1 MAAFKDRTE
10 QEDDK
15 DVAEAMLA
23 TTVIDGGGGCRNNSD
38 DGDVQCG
45 IGPCKSKWMQ
55 MFASKQVF
63 LATFCFSWVLQ
74 GMFSTYFVS
83 VITTLEKL
91 FQLQSKT
98 MGIVLSATEIGQIG
112 SSLLLTY
119 YGGQGHRPRWIASSM
134 VLFGVAAFACSS
146 PHFLFGHHQYPITGT
161 GGGSV
166 NDSSDITMSDYY
178 LPNMCVVPDL
188 NNSTSSVIESASEKC
203 EMNAL
208 NEQQEQSKN
217 TQIVLAIFFTSLL
230 GVGIGQTAV
239 YTLGIPFIDDNVA
252 SRESPL
258 YFSITI
264 GVRILGPSFGFL
276 LGAFCTSLY
285 ADLGTDMDSNNPRWV
300 GAWWLGLVGISAS
313 LLVASVPM
321 FAFPK
326 RLPGTQSSSTSSL
339 TADGMAAAAIKKLPL
354 ANGAIEPSMVSPQT
368 KSPPPYKN
376 GIEPVP
382 KAPKL
387 KDFPTAVK
395 RLLKNDI
402 LMFRTAS
409 SVLHLLPLSGIYTFL
424 PKYFESQFHF
434 PTHTANMVTGT
445 LLDAAILHK

>member
-1 MAAFKDRTE
+1 MAAVKDRTVPAG
-10 QEDDK
+10 DK
-15 DVAEAMLA
+15 EAAEAMLDA
-23 TTVIDGGGGCRNNSD
+23 TVVKVAVDRD
-38 DGDVQCG
+38 PDVQCG
-45 IGPCKSKWMQ
+45 IGPCRSKWMQ
-55 MFASKQVF
+55 IFASKQVF
-63 LATFCFSWVLQ
+63 LATFCLSWVLQ

-134 VLFGVAAFACSS
+134 VLFGVATLACSS
-146 PHFLFGHHQYPITGT
+146 PHFLFGHHQYPQAGGAGDSTSDAT
-161 GGGSV
+161 AAASVDRSFYPSNVCVDNRGGGKLLPDNQTSPGSV
-166 NDSSDITMSDYY
+166 SNSCEDNDHVE
-178 LPNMCVVPDL
+178 L
-188 NNSTSSVIESASEKC
+188 
-203 EMNAL
+203 
-208 NEQQEQSKN
+208 QQLQSKN

-276 LGAFCTSLY
+276 LGAYCTSLY
-285 ADLGTDMDSNNPRWV
+285 AGLSDEPNMDPNNPRWV
-300 GAWWLGLVGISAS
+300 GAWWLGLVGISAT
-313 LLVASVPM
+313 LLLTSVPM

-326 RLPGTQSSSTSSL
+326 RLPSTPPSAPAV
-339 TADGMAAAAIKKLPL
+339 TGDAEKKLPL
-354 ANGAIEPSMVSPQT
+354 GNGTVVDSMSPAYNAVTGLEPHKT
-368 KSPPPYKN
+368 T
-376 GIEPVP
+376 
-382 KAPKL
+382 APKI
-387 KDFPTAVK
+387 KDFPAAVK
-395 RLLKNDI
+395 RLLKNDM
-402 LMFRTAS
+402 LMYRTAS
-409 SVLHLLPLSGIYTFL
+409 SVLHLLPLAGIYTFL

-445 LLDAAILHK
+445 NTAYLYAY